1 MIKIGLTGGLATGKS
16 VVLKIFRASG
26 VTVIDADRLCNEIA
40 QPYQEAWWEIYK
52 HFGRGC
58 FAPDMS
64 LKRSRLKRLIFS
76 DQRARLALNKIIHP
90 RVKEIILK
98 DLGKIEESGTADLAV
113 VEVPLLFEAR
123 WKDCFDKTVL
133 VYARSEVQIDRLIR
147 RDGISPA
154 EAQKWLA
161 VQMPIDE
168 KKKLADYVV
177 DNNGPLEGTRKQVL
191 SLITILRGYPA

>member
-16 VVLKIFRASG
+16 AVLKILRASG

-58 FAPDMS
+58 FAPDMG
-64 LKRSRLKRLIFS
+64 LKRGRLKRLIFS
-76 DQRARLALNKIIHP
+76 DQKARLTLNKIIHP

-98 DLGKIEESGTADLAV
+98 DLGKIEESGTADLV
-113 VEVPLLFEAR
+113 VAEVPLLFEAG

-133 VYARSEVQIDRLIR
+133 IYARPEVQMDRLIR
-147 RDGISPA
+147 RDGISLA

-177 DNNGPLEGTRKQVL
+177 DNNGPLEETRKQVL
-191 SLITILRGYPA
+191 SLMTILRGYPA

>member
-52 HFGRGC
+52 HFGRGY

-64 LKRSRLKRLIFS
+64 LNRSRLKRFIFS
-76 DQRARLALNKIIHP
+76 DQKARLALNKIIHP
-90 RVKEIILK
+90 RIKEIILK
-98 DLGKIEESGTADLAV
+98 DLWKIEESGTADLAV
-113 VEVPLLFEAR
+113 AEIPLLFEAG

-133 VYARSEVQIDRLIR
+133 VYARPEVQIYRLIR

-161 VQMPIDE
+161 AQMPVDE

-177 DNNGPLEGTRKQVL
+177 DNNGPLEETRKQTL

>member
-16 VVLKIFRASG
+16 TVLKILRASG
-26 VTVIDADRLCNEIA
+26 VTVIDADRLCNDIA

-52 HFGRGC
+52 HFGRAY

-64 LKRSRLKRLIFS
+64 LKRSQLKRLIFS

-98 DLGKIEESGTADLAV
+98 DLWKIEESETADLV
-113 VEVPLLFEAR
+113 VAEVPLLFEVG
-123 WKDCFDKTVL
+123 WKGCFDKTIL
-133 VYARSEVQIDRLIR
+133 VYARPEVQIDRLIR
-147 RDGISPA
+147 RDGISLA

-161 VQMPIDE
+161 VQMPVDE

-177 DNNGPLEGTRKQVL
+177 DNNGSLEGTRRQIL
-191 SLITILRGYPA
+191 SLITILRGYSA

>member
-16 VVLKIFRASG
+16 AVLKMVRASG

-52 HFGRGC
+52 HFGRGY
-58 FAPDMS
+58 FAQDMG
-64 LKRSRLKRLIFS
+64 LKRSRLKRLIFF
-76 DQRARLALNKIIHP
+76 DQKERLTLNKIIHP
-90 RVKEIILK
+90 RVREIILK
-98 DLGKIEESGTADLAV
+98 DLGKIEKSGTADLV
-113 VEVPLLFEAR
+113 VAEVPLLFEAG
-123 WKDCFDKTVL
+123 WKGCFDKTVL
-133 VYARSEVQIDRLIR
+133 VYARPEVQIERLIK
-147 RDGISPA
+147 RDGISLA

-177 DNNGPLEGTRKQVL
+177 DNNGSLEETRKQIL
-191 SLITILRGYPA
+191 SIMTILRGYPA